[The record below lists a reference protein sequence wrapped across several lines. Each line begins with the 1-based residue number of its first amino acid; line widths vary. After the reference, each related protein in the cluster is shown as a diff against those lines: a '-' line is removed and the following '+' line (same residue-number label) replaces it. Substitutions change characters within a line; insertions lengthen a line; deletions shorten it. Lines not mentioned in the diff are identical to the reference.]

1 MAAVETPIEVRA
13 EARYVRAT
21 PRKAKLVV
29 DEIRG
34 LSVPEARTV
43 LAFMARA
50 AARDVEKVL
59 ASAVANAEANNGLDG
74 DELVI
79 SAAYVDEGPT
89 LKRWKARA
97 RGRVGRI
104 RKRTCHITIKVSPGP
119 DAPAAQPA
127 GRPTRR
133 GAQATEAPA
142 PATGQAAASDEAPAE
157 EAKPKR
163 SRAKAAPPAEA
174 AAPATEAVESEAAP
188 EDAPV
193 ADEAPVEEP
202 AADAAEPAAEEAPA
216 AEAEEPAA
224 EAEEPAAEA
233 EEPAAEAETESDAP
247 AEAEGEGET
256 SREGDS

>member
-74 DELVI
+74 DELVV

-104 RKRTCHITIKVSPGP
+104 HKRTCHITIKVSPGP
-119 DAPAAQPA
+119 DAAAEKPT

-133 GAQATEAPA
+133 GAQATAAPA
-142 PATGQAAASDEAPAE
+142 PAKGRAKDAGDAPAAE

-163 SRAKAAPPAEA
+163 SRAKAAPVAEA
-174 AAPATEAVESEAAP
+174 AEPEVAAEAGAAEPEAVVEPEAPTEVAAEEAEAPAEPAAEETPAVEA
-188 EDAPV
+188 
-193 ADEAPVEEP
+193 EAPVEEP
-202 AADAAEPAAEEAPA
+202 AAEAAA
-216 AEAEEPAA
+216 
-224 EAEEPAAEA
+224 
-233 EEPAAEAETESDAP
+233 ESDAP

>member
-34 LSVPEARTV
+34 MSVPEARTV

-89 LKRWKARA
+89 LKRWRARA

-104 RKRTCHITIKVSPGP
+104 HKRTCHITIKVSPGA
-119 DAPAAQPA
+119 DSAAEKPT

-142 PATGQAAASDEAPAE
+142 PKKGRAKATEEAPATE

-163 SRAKAAPPAEA
+163 SRAKAAPAAEA
-174 AAPATEAVESEAAP
+174 TEPETMVEPEEAVEA
-188 EDAPV
+188 
-193 ADEAPVEEP
+193 
-202 AADAAEPAAEEAPA
+202 AAEPAAETEAPA
-216 AEAEEPAA
+216 EPAAEETPAVEAEAPAEEPAA
-224 EAEEPAAEA
+224 EAAA
-233 EEPAAEAETESDAP
+233 ESDAP
-247 AEAEGEGET
+247 AEAEGDGET